1 MHGGRLDDRA
11 GLELVLL
18 SKLGVVLG
26 AGGVVEGGVVGG
38 LHAGEDEEDD
48 GDNDEDPTMVN

>member
-1 MHGGRLDDRA
+1 MHRGRLDDGA

-18 SKLGVVLG
+18 AKLGVVLG

-38 LHAGEDEEDD
+38 LHAGKDEEDD
-48 GDNDEDPTMVN
+48 GDNDEDPAMAN